1 MASSGNDWYKKSAS
15 DMDMVRR
22 ALDGNPVM
30 NLEGAAYH
38 VQQAA
43 EKLLKGYLTDLGIR
57 YPFTHDIGTLAHLIP
72 STDPLRPD
80 AIALDATS
88 SWATQW
94 RYPADDPATNPVP
107 DLADIEIWRQ
117 KVEDLTGLMH
127 PAPSSTAQP

>member
-1 MASSGNDWYKKSAS
+1 MAPSGNDWYKKSDG

-22 ALDGNPVM
+22 ALDGDPHM

-57 YPFTHDIGTLAHLIP
+57 YPLTHDIATLAHHIP
-72 STDPLRPD
+72 STNPLRPG

-88 SWATQW
+88 PWATQW
-94 RYPADDPATNPVP
+94 RYPADDPATNPAP
-107 DLADIEIWRQ
+107 DLADIETWRQ
-117 KVEDLTGLMH
+117 KVEELTGLMN